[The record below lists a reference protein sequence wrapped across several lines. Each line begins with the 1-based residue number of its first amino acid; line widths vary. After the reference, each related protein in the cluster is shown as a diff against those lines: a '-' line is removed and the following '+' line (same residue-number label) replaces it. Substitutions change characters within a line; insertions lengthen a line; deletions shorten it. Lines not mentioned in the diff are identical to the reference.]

1 MKNLL
6 ASLIGIYVNVL
17 SYLSKSYAENKAL
30 SVFSKPRKGRITEI
44 QRDFLDTAFKEELK
58 FKDTHIM
65 TYRWLGNKQ
74 TVLLAHGW
82 ESNSARWKP
91 LVLNLKK
98 KGFNI
103 VALDAP
109 AHGNSGSNYFNTI
122 LLSEFIHVV
131 AKRFNAEI
139 IIGHSLGGM
148 ASVFCQN
155 KYQLKSVKKLILLG
169 TPSEYSDILKRYTD
183 MLGYNQHIKTRLN
196 AIIIE
201 RYGIHPNTFS
211 TAKYLE
217 TINSEGLIIH
227 DEDDDVI
234 PYGDALLIKDSFK
247 KSKLITTKGIGH
259 SLINDIVMTHISEF
273 VED

>member
-1 MKNLL
+1 
-6 ASLIGIYVNVL
+6 
-17 SYLSKSYAENKAL
+17 
-30 SVFSKPRKGRITEI
+30 
-44 QRDFLDTAFKEELK
+44 
-58 FKDTHIM
+58 
-65 TYRWLGNKQ
+65 
-74 TVLLAHGW
+74 
-82 ESNSARWKP
+82 
-91 LVLNLKK
+91 
-98 KGFNI
+98 
-103 VALDAP
+103 
-109 AHGNSGSNYFNTI
+109 
-122 LLSEFIHVV
+122 
-131 AKRFNAEI
+131 
-139 IIGHSLGGM
+139 M

-155 KYQLKSVKKLILLG
+155 KYQLKPIKKLILLG